1 MFLSSQTYEGHQ
13 VHPSSRG
20 SARPLVVHSEAR
32 AFESSEDSDTEDIP
46 RRWKRF
52 AGLSVA
58 FSVFVAVGLA
68 GLLSVIGIATGNGPS
83 AVRGNVSAV
92 ELLEGRR
99 LAEVVHGNLAAMGS
113 HQGSMEA
120 SLSDVQEGMRLVSGS
135 IQARAPDIHRQLRE
149 CQLTPEQQDGLLQL
163 MASTRDSRVQML
175 GHRLLD
181 GLDGSSDLDRDM
193 SGRLADQ
200 LDELVALRGE
210 IIPKALQMP
219 VGEDGPLVDPG
230 QMHMVKSFKQ
240 WHMEMNLSPVEV
252 GSNNV
257 VAGRRLQFS
266 PTSQDERQLLD
277 MPNVNINIPGLKDK
291 LSAFASKFG
300 GGAGGIFSQL
310 QQQAG
315 TYVGRAEAY
324 VKSFPQVYD
333 VLFGKD
339 YWRTFK
345 GCAEQQ
351 ASKKNPTGVYS
362 CGMAYANAAMEA
374 MESVVGKKADGIN
387 FMKGYGTTTPKSF
400 FSLPSLPSWTT
411 PSPSL
416 ANYGAKGSDSG
427 LLGFNL
433 FR

>member
-1 MFLSSQTYEGHQ
+1 M
-13 VHPSSRG
+13 
-20 SARPLVVHSEAR
+20 ARPLVVHPEVLAVE
-32 AFESSEDSDTEDIP
+32 FSEDSDTEDIP
-46 RRWKRF
+46 RRRKRF

-58 FSVFVAVGLA
+58 LSLGLA
-68 GLLSVIGIATGNGPS
+68 GLFSVIGAATGNGPWSPS
-83 AVRGNVSAV
+83 AMRGNVSAV

-99 LAEVVHGNLAAMGS
+99 LAEVVHGNLAAMES
-113 HQGSMEA
+113 DGSMEA
-120 SLSDVQEGMRLVSGS
+120 SLSDVQEGMRLVSES
-135 IQARAPDIHRQLRE
+135 IRERAPDSHRQLRE

-163 MASTRDSRVQML
+163 MASTRDERVQML
-175 GHRLLD
+175 GYRLLD
-181 GLDGSSDLDRDM
+181 GLDGSNDLDRDM
-193 SGRLADQ
+193 SGRLAGQ

-210 IIPKALQMP
+210 IIPQALLMP
-219 VGEDGPLVDPG
+219 VGEDGPIVDPG

-257 VAGRRLQFS
+257 VRKRRLQFWDT
-266 PTSQDERQLLD
+266 PKGKVSQDAWH
-277 MPNVNINIPGLKDK
+277 PNVNVNVPGLQDRISKMIPSFGK
-291 LSAFASKFG
+291 LKEGVS
-300 GGAGGIFSQL
+300 GGAGAIFGKL

-315 TYVGRAEAY
+315 MYVGRAEAY

-339 YWRTFK
+339 YWRSFK

-351 ASKKNPTGVYS
+351 FQKKNPTGFYS
-362 CGMAYANAAMEA
+362 CGMAYASAAMEA
-374 MESVVGKKADGIN
+374 MESVVGKKADGYN

-411 PSPSL
+411 PAPSL
-416 ANYGAKGSDSG
+416 SNYHKKGSDSG
-427 LLGFNL
+427 LMGFNV